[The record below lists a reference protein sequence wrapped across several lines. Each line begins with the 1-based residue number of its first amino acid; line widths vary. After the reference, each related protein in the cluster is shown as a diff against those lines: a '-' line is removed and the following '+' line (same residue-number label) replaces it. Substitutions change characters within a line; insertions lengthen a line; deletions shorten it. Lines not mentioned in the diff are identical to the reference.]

1 LVGAGSVAV
10 ALVEADSAAATAVAW
25 GVEDLAGWGVEGWA
39 VEGTEVAVVA
49 GVDPLG

>member
-1 LVGAGSVAV
+1 
-10 ALVEADSAAATAVAW
+10 VAW